1 MKKTYINPT
10 AKIVKIK
17 PTRLMQA
24 SEVVQVQINPN
35 TTYNGITTI
44 ESRQDRYSI
53 WDDGGEE

>member
-24 SEVVQVQINPN
+24 SDQKVIIS
-35 TTYNGITTI
+35 TTKYDGTATI

>member
-24 SEVVQVQINPN
+24 SDQQVIIS
-35 TTYNGITTI
+35 TTKYNGSTTI

>member
-24 SEVVQVQINPN
+24 SDQKVIIS
-35 TTYNGITTI
+35 TTKYDGTKTI